1 MRIYIL
7 IFVLSSA
14 FLSFAQSPKQLI
26 RPAKPYKGEIIPI
39 YYLKEVDI
47 NAYVYILTSDDL
59 KKYAK
64 LIRNVK
70 VAYPYAKKAG
80 VLLRDYNNLMIGKS
94 EKERKRLMKQAEKDI
109 EREFTPSLKKLTKS
123 QGKIL
128 LRLVD
133 RETGSDSYSLV
144 KELRG
149 SLRAFFY
156 QSIGRIFG
164 YNLRTKYDPLNNNE
178 DFIIEKIIFA
188 IESKKL

>member
-7 IFVLSSA
+7 IFILFSA
-14 FLSFAQSPKQLI
+14 ILSFAQSPKQLI

-47 NAYVYILTSDDL
+47 NAYVYILTQDDL

-94 EKERKRLMKQAEKDI
+94 EKERKRIMKQAEKDI

>member
-1 MRIYIL
+1 
-7 IFVLSSA
+7 
-14 FLSFAQSPKQLI
+14 
-26 RPAKPYKGEIIPI
+26 
-39 YYLKEVDI
+39 
-47 NAYVYILTSDDL
+47 
-59 KKYAK
+59 
-64 LIRNVK
+64 NVK

-80 VLLRDYNNLMIGKS
+80 VLLIDYNNLMIGKS

>member
-7 IFVLSSA
+7 ILFFFYSLLG
-14 FLSFAQSPKQLI
+14 FTQSPKQLI

-39 YYLKEVDI
+39 YYLDEVDI
-47 NAYVYILTSDDL
+47 NAYVYILTQEDL

-70 VAYPYAKKAG
+70 VTYPYAKKAG
-80 VLLRDYNNLMIGKS
+80 ILLRDYNNQMIGKS
-94 EKERKRLMKQAEKDI
+94 EKERKKLMKQAEKDI
-109 EREFTPSLKKLTKS
+109 ESEFTPSLKKLTKS

>member
-14 FLSFAQSPKQLI
+14 ILSFAQSPKQLI

-39 YYLKEVDI
+39 YYLDEVDI
-47 NAYVYILTSDDL
+47 NAYVYILTQDDL

-164 YNLRTKYDPLNNNE
+164 YNLMTKYDPLNNNE

>member
-7 IFVLSSA
+7 IFILFSA
-14 FLSFAQSPKQLI
+14 ILSFAQSPKQLI

-47 NAYVYILTSDDL
+47 NAYVYILTQDDL

>member
-94 EKERKRLMKQAEKDI
+94 EKERKR
-109 EREFTPSLKKLTKS
+109 
-123 QGKIL
+123 
-128 LRLVD
+128 
-133 RETGSDSYSLV
+133 
-144 KELRG
+144 
-149 SLRAFFY
+149 
-156 QSIGRIFG
+156 
-164 YNLRTKYDPLNNNE
+164 
-178 DFIIEKIIFA
+178 
-188 IESKKL
+188 

>member
-14 FLSFAQSPKQLI
+14 ILSFAQSPKQLI

>member
-7 IFVLSSA
+7 IFILFSA
-14 FLSFAQSPKQLI
+14 ILSFAQSPKQLI

-47 NAYVYILTSDDL
+47 NAYVYILTQDDL

-109 EREFTPSLKKLTKS
+109 ERGFTPSLKKLTKS

>member
-39 YYLKEVDI
+39 YYLDEVDI
-47 NAYVYILTSDDL
+47 NAYVYILTQDDL

-164 YNLRTKYDPLNNNE
+164 YNLRTKYDLLNNNE

>member
-14 FLSFAQSPKQLI
+14 ILSFAQSPKQLI

-39 YYLKEVDI
+39 YYLDEVDI
-47 NAYVYILTSDDL
+47 NAYVYILTQDDL

-80 VLLRDYNNLMIGKS
+80 VLLRDYNNLMIGMS